1 MTLRILSGMVFIPR
15 GGTQSGS
22 VEISFEPFALANSS
36 NTAFELRKRRRIGPG
51 GRFAAIPA
59 SIVGARQFGILTI
72 LGDGGYYRINID
84 DRVTR
89 DSITI
94 RWKRRKGRVDQE
106 EIGFMIVGDV
116 PGPVTLPPRPTTP
129 VRPTD
134 KLTSIAAGRKG
145 ARKRPA
151 AKKKRA

>member
-15 GGTQSGS
+15 GGTRSGS

-36 NTAFELRKRRRIGPG
+36 NAAFELRKRRRIGPG
-51 GRFAAIPA
+51 GRFAPA
-59 SIVGARQFGILTI
+59 SIVAPRQFGILTV
-72 LGDGGYYRINID
+72 LGDGGYYRINVD

-94 RWKRRKGRVDQE
+94 RWKRRGGRVEKE
-106 EIGFMIVGDV
+106 EIGFMVVGDV
-116 PGPVTLPPRPTTP
+116 PGPATLPPRPTTP

-134 KLTSIAAGRKG
+134 KLTSIAARRKG